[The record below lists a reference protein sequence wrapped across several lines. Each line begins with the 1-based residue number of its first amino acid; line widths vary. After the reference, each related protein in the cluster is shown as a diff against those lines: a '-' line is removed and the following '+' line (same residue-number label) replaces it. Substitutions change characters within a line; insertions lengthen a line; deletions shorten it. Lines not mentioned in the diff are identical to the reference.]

1 MKKAILTVL
10 IGDYESLKPAPEYKG
25 WDSILITNQ
34 VLSDYKGWQVIH
46 IPISN
51 NPKLDSRRY
60 KILSHKYL
68 PEYGL
73 VCYIDASVTLLKEP
87 PSKNQYDLST
97 HQESHLMRRRMRW
110 LDTEK
115 DNHRNVYEQKKFYR
129 KEKFT
134 QTKRGCFKMDFL

>member
-87 PSKNQYDLST
+87 PSEPIRFKHPSRKSFDEEAYAVV
-97 HQESHLMRRRMRW
+97 RYG
-110 LDTEK
+110 K
-115 DNHRNVYEQKKFYR
+115 DNHRNVYEQKKF
-129 KEKFT
+129 
-134 QTKRGCFKMDFL
+134 